1 MIGAEPKVLHC
12 KGDVMTCDAR
22 SAIQHQYNS
31 RLQQHGLTE
40 SMRATNYELSTPKTE
55 MLIGHWYLDEFGNRT
70 REIKARDE
78 DTAPMSRARSP
89 LIEPRGRARH
99 IRAAA
104 RMIQLLRP

>member
-22 SAIQHQYNS
+22 FQHQYNS

-40 SMRATNYELSTPKTE
+40 SMRATNYELSTPKIE

-78 DTAPMSRARSP
+78 DNAQIDSVRSR
-89 LIEPRGRARH
+89 LDEPRWRSKH
-99 IRAAA
+99 IQAAA
-104 RMIQLLRP
+104 RMIQRLAT

>member
-1 MIGAEPKVLHC
+1 
-12 KGDVMTCDAR
+12 
-22 SAIQHQYNS
+22 
-31 RLQQHGLTE
+31 
-40 SMRATNYELSTPKTE
+40 MRATNYELSTPKTE

-78 DTAPMSRARSP
+78 DAAPMSRAWSS
-89 LIEPRGRARH
+89 LIEPRGRRRH

>member
-1 MIGAEPKVLHC
+1 
-12 KGDVMTCDAR
+12 MTCDAR

-78 DTAPMSRARSP
+78 DAAPMSRAWSS
-89 LIEPRGRARH
+89 LIEPRGRRRH

>member
-1 MIGAEPKVLHC
+1 
-12 KGDVMTCDAR
+12 MTCDTR
-22 SAIQHQYNS
+22 STIQHQYNS

-78 DTAPMSRARSP
+78 DTALMSRAGSP

-104 RMIQLLRP
+104 RMIQLLGP